1 MFPVTRKMSNG
12 NEISTY
18 SAQPVTSDFTNVSLE
33 PDQQKKKK
41 VPRRL
46 IHFSDGVLEEY
57 STDEDD
63 DEPPPPPPV
72 DPKTLTWG
80 PWFWFYMSSAA
91 FKTLG
96 VADSCGEK
104 LAWFFGITTPKYQ
117 AAIDEF
123 YRLKAEEEKELEYE
137 QRAREKMQEFSSIDV
152 KVIDQARDKG
162 SGDSQRE
169 KF

>member
-1 MFPVTRKMSNG
+1 MSTLETETNF
-12 NEISTY
+12 T
-18 SAQPVTSDFTNVSLE
+18 AQPVSTEFTNISLE
-33 PDQQKKKK
+33 SEQSKKKTK

-57 STDEDD
+57 STDEEDD
-63 DEPPPPPPV
+63 QPPPPPPV

-80 PWFWFYMSSAA
+80 PWVWHYMSTAA
-91 FKTLG
+91 FKSLG
-96 VADSCGEK
+96 VADTCGEK

-117 AAIDEF
+117 SAIDEF

-137 QRAREKMQEFSSIDV
+137 KRMQERMVGLTNISITETN
-152 KVIDQARDKG
+152 KTQDKG
-162 SGDSQRE
+162 SGSDEEVE